1 MDFTT
6 IKKNLERN
14 QFAVS
19 CFEAVEAANDYLAEK
34 IEDETVGFGGSV
46 TLQEMGLYERLEKS
60 NTVLWHWVDPEC
72 RLRQLECTTYISS
85 VNGAA
90 ETGELVNIDG
100 TGNRVA
106 CTLFGPKKIYFIV
119 GSNKICP
126 DLPSA
131 MERAQKVAGPLNA
144 KRANFDTPCVKTGK
158 CHDCKSP
165 QRICRGMVI
174 HLRPMLWA
182 EHTEVVLVDKKL
194 GY

>member
-1 MDFTT
+1 MDFTL

-19 CFEAVEAANDYLAEK
+19 CFETVAEANDYLAETIK
-34 IEDETVGFGGSV
+34 GETVGFGGSV
-46 TLQEMGLYERLEKS
+46 SLQEMGLYERLEKS
-60 NTVLWHWVDPEC
+60 NTMLWHWVDPKFRDRQFEC
-72 RLRQLECTTYISS
+72 GTYLTS

-106 CTLFGPKKIYFIV
+106 CTLFGPKKVYFIV

-144 KRANFDTPCVKTGK
+144 KRINVNTPCVKSGR
-158 CHDCKSP
+158 CHDCDSP
-165 QRICRGMVI
+165 ARICRALVV
-174 HLRPMLWA
+174 HLRPMFGA
-182 EHTEVVLVDKKL
+182 EHTEVVLVNEKL